1 MTQADLCFDAP
12 VKLPPHGTQ
21 NYRLLMAM
29 QCGARLTVAKAL
41 NEYGVFALSQ
51 RCTEL
56 RKMGWPI
63 KSNMVKLPSGARV
76 AEYWMAEPPPPP
88 PPPGPRIVREGRVPK

>member
-1 MTQADLCFDAP
+1 MAVTQADLCFDAP

-51 RCTEL
+51 RMGEL
-56 RKMGWPI
+56 RRMGWPVRSRMI
-63 KSNMVKLPSGARV
+63 ETQGGARV
-76 AEYWMAEPPPPP
+76 AEYWME
-88 PPPGPRIVREGRVPK
+88 VQ